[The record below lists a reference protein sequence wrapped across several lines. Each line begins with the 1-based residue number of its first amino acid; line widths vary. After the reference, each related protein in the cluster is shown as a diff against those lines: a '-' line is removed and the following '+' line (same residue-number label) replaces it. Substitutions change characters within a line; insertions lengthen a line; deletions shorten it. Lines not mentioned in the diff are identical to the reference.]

1 MDVLSKEDQKPLVRE
16 LLDWVEIW
24 RVKQQVQQFDPCLGT
39 WNSLHTWVAIL
50 GKIALR
56 KADNMMPFAIYRSSV
71 SDNSFNAEPSA
82 IKPPGEL
89 SQPAYPPETSAQ
101 EIIAFHRGL
110 CSTSDLLL
118 HSLLL
123 IIVNSDHLDQDGCY
137 LPLKAPMM
145 ICHGKWIRYINSSY
159 HKLQHEDLRST

>member
-1 MDVLSKEDQKPLVRE
+1 
-16 LLDWVEIW
+16 
-24 RVKQQVQQFDPCLGT
+24 
-39 WNSLHTWVAIL
+39 
-50 GKIALR
+50 
-56 KADNMMPFAIYRSSV
+56 MPFAIYRSSV

-123 IIVNSDHLDQDGCY
+123 IIVSSDHLDQDGCY
-137 LPLKAPMM
+137 LPIEAPMM
-145 ICHGKWIRYINSSY
+145 ICRRKRIRYKNSSY
-159 HKLQHEDLRST
+159 HKTQHEDQRST